1 MVLVYLVSNVTY
13 RRGFEELERKSVE
26 KNVNQVTYALSANL
40 DALDTLC
47 YDWADWD
54 DTYFFAQEYNQEYV
68 DRNLGDETFVEDSNL
83 IYEDC

>member
-1 MVLVYLVSNVTY
+1 
-13 RRGFEELERKSVE
+13 
-26 KNVNQVTYALSANL
+26 LSANL